1 MALLLDSFVQHII
14 TSADAG
20 LAGDTAA
27 EWSTDGSQLGSGAS
41 ASASSGFS
49 VYRPSG
55 NLNPSNVPVTRDQ
68 FLVLLR
74 QCQRFPMRQMASPG
88 TGKQLRRKDL
98 EPEELFVIIDPLAY
112 GFITMKQTRR
122 IVSTMGLDL
131 RASQVNKLLYYAPC
145 LDKTRQP

>member
-1 MALLLDSFVQHII
+1 
-14 TSADAG
+14 
-20 LAGDTAA
+20 
-27 EWSTDGSQLGSGAS
+27 
-41 ASASSGFS
+41 
-49 VYRPSG
+49 
-55 NLNPSNVPVTRDQ
+55 
-68 FLVLLR
+68 
-74 QCQRFPMRQMASPG
+74 MRQMASPG

-145 LDKTRQP
+145 LDKTDSHNSIVTAYMRESALHHLLKIGPKATKTPGSGIETG